1 MKKIYLHIGMHKTG
15 TSAIQASLKNNEDS
29 LSKQN
34 WQYIWLPDYKEIYRY
49 IHDTSNYDVPYKDA
63 KNTLDKILKNTDHD
77 NILISSEDM
86 TGSFHSI
93 ELWRHKAK
101 RINDLFSDIPSPNL
115 QFIMLYR
122 RQDDFYESAF
132 QQRAKGGLN
141 QTFNEL
147 LKELPPLEV
156 MDWHANVQTFLNT
169 FPECKFTIEPYDE
182 ICSENGVISFFSN
195 LLNINLIRTTLSE
208 EMKNQ
213 KSVLLTRYFALYGT
227 LFSRERIS
235 KLSNNLYK
243 YEQGIGLR
251 KAQLLSY
258 EDRAAIYNYYKPS
271 NEKLLF
277 YSKNPKNQFIKN
289 WEKDLEKD
297 KHSSGIISK
306 RSFTKDII
314 RVLEKVLNEK
324 V

>member
-1 MKKIYLHIGMHKTG
+1 MRGVDVKGFHETHTKKSY
-15 TSAIQASLKNNEDS
+15 
-29 LSKQN
+29 
-34 WQYIWLPDYKEIYRY
+34 
-49 IHDTSNYDVPYKDA
+49 
-63 KNTLDKILKNTDHD
+63 
-77 NILISSEDM
+77 
-86 TGSFHSI
+86 
-93 ELWRHKAK
+93 
-101 RINDLFSDIPSPNL
+101 
-115 QFIMLYR
+115 
-122 RQDDFYESAF
+122 
-132 QQRAKGGLN
+132 
-141 QTFNEL
+141 
-147 LKELPPLEV
+147 
-156 MDWHANVQTFLNT
+156 
-169 FPECKFTIEPYDE
+169 
-182 ICSENGVISFFSN
+182 
-195 LLNINLIRTTLSE
+195 
-208 EMKNQ
+208 
-213 KSVLLTRYFALYGT
+213 

-277 YSKNPKNQFIKN
+277 HSKNPKNQFIKN

-324 V
+324 IDGQNQLNYFE